1 MEEESGINTS
11 ATFERHSLFSQIGRY
26 ETLTEKIGYIHS
38 IVRENYPFIERIAVA
53 KYEDRCK
60 LLKTYVSSTDGGTP
74 LSFYQVRLDE
84 VPSLQGIME
93 RREARVINDLS
104 ELAGSPSLH
113 SRRILESGFRASY
126 TVPLLYNEE
135 FVGFLFF
142 NSRNAG
148 VFTESNLAHFDMV
161 ARLMAMLIG
170 LEISQVATL
179 CGALKTTTMMSKH
192 RDPETGL
199 HLERMASYSR
209 LIARDLAPILGFDD
223 EFVED
228 VFLFA
233 PLHDIGKI
241 AIPDSILLKPGK
253 LDADEF
259 EIMKTHAIKGAE
271 ITYAVLENFNISSVK
286 NMQMVSNITTYHHE
300 NIDGSGYPAGL
311 RGASIPIEARIV
323 AVADVFDALTSERP
337 YKKAWS
343 NEEAFVEMNLLAQ
356 WKLDK
361 TCVEALMRNQDT
373 IVEIQ
378 RCFRDE
384 V

>member
-1 MEEESGINTS
+1 MESESPINIS
-11 ATFERHSLFSQIGRY
+11 ASFERHSLFNQIDRY
-26 ETLTEKIGYIHS
+26 ETLTDKTGYIHS
-38 IVRENYPFIERIAVA
+38 VLREHYPFIDRIAVA
-53 KYEDRCK
+53 KYEERCK
-60 LLKTYVSSTDGGTP
+60 LLKTYVSSTDGATP
-74 LSFYQVRLDE
+74 LSFYQVRLDD
-84 VPSLQGIME
+84 VPSLQRIME
-93 RREARVINDLS
+93 RREARVMNDLS
-104 ELAGSPSLH
+104 ELADSPSLH
-113 SRRILESGFRASY
+113 SRRLLESGFRASY
-126 TVPLLYNEE
+126 TVPLHHDDS
-135 FVGFLFF
+135 FVGFVFF
-142 NSRNAG
+142 NSRDAG
-148 VFTESNLAHFDMV
+148 VFSESNLAHFDMV

-192 RDPETGL
+192 RDPETGR
-199 HLERMASYSR
+199 HLERMASYAR
-209 LIARDLAPILGFDD
+209 LIARELAPDHGLDD

-253 LDADEF
+253 LDTDEF
-259 EIMKTHAIKGAE
+259 EIMKTHTTKGAE
-271 ITYAVLENFNISSVK
+271 ITYAVLENFNIRSVK

-311 RGASIPIEARIV
+311 SGERIPLEARIV

-343 NEEAFVEMNLLAQ
+343 NEEAFTELQLLAQ

-361 TCVEALMRNQDT
+361 TCVEALMRNQET
-373 IVEIQ
+373 IEEIQ
-378 RCFRDE
+378 HCFRD
-384 V
+384 